1 MAQKVLGVDIT
12 SHTIKLA
19 LVSNEK
25 RPKLI
30 AGEIVAMP
38 SGAWANDILLDGR
51 AVAHA
56 IQGALLT
63 NRALARAEAV
73 SVCVNTSQTV
83 VRPIKLPVLSE
94 KELRPAI
101 EYELAQSFPGIAK
114 THAISF
120 REYSRSRENI
130 SGIVSF
136 SPLRT
141 LDAYKEIAESL
152 NYKTAYLDVASN
164 CEAKAYQKFCA
175 ADKESK
181 AVMLLSVGL
190 VGTRVTVV
198 ENGLIRHSRYVNEG
212 DALLVDFLCETL
224 GVTQEAF
231 LLNPNAKGEG
241 ALANALSERSVYQ
254 RYMGAFAE
262 QARQTLE
269 FYASGVKNG
278 TLPVTE
284 VLLAGDCALYP
295 GFMEYLGSVMGAEVR
310 AVKSA
315 LSIGL
320 AQDAFARM
328 FTALGAAVREG

>member
-1 MAQKVLGVDIT
+1 MAQKVLGVDVT

-38 SGAWANDILLDGR
+38 SGAWANDTLLDGK
-51 AVAHA
+51 AVVHA
-56 IQGALLT
+56 IQGAMLT
-63 NRALARAEAV
+63 SRALSRAEAV

-94 KELRPAI
+94 KEIRPAI
-101 EYELAQSFPGIAK
+101 EFELARSFPGIAK

-130 SGIVSF
+130 LGVVSF

-141 LDAYKEIAESL
+141 LDAYKEIVEGL
-152 NYKTAYLDVASN
+152 NYKSAYLDVASN
-164 CEAKAYQKFCA
+164 CDAKAYHKFCM
-175 ADKESK
+175 ADKENK

-190 VGTRVTVV
+190 LGSRFTVV
-198 ENGLIRHSRYVNEG
+198 ENGLIRHSRYVGEG
-212 DALLVDFLCETL
+212 DAMLVDLLCETL
-224 GVTQEAF
+224 NLTQEAF

-241 ALANALSERSVYQ
+241 SLSKALSERSAYQ
-254 RYMGAFAE
+254 KYMGALAE

-269 FYASGVKNG
+269 FYASGAQNG
-278 TLPVTE
+278 ALPVTE
-284 VLLAGDCALYP
+284 VLLSGECALYP
-295 GFMEYLGSVMGAEVR
+295 GFREYLSSVTGVEVR
-310 AVKSA
+310 AAKSVLPVEVA
-315 LSIGL
+315 P
-320 AQDAFARM
+320 DAFARL